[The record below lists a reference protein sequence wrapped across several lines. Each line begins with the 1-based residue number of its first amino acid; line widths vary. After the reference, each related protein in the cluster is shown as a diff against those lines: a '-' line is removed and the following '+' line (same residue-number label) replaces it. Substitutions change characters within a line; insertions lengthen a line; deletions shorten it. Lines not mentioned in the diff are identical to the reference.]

1 MDVATATTASSVEV
15 PLEARQRELELT
27 ILMPCLNEGETIGTC
42 IRKAFTFLRRVS
54 VEGEVLIADNGS
66 TDNSIEIARLAGARV
81 VSVGQKGYGA
91 ALMGG
96 IEAARGRFIIMGDA
110 DDSYDFAKLDQF
122 LDKLRA
128 GFDVVVGNRFV
139 GGIERGAMPWLHR
152 YLGNPVLSFFGRHF
166 FSLPIGDF
174 HCGLRGFRREP
185 IKSLQLQ
192 TMGMEFASEMIVKS
206 GLKQL
211 SIVEVPTTLKPDG
224 RSRATHLKTWRDGW
238 RHLKFLLMYS
248 PKWLYF
254 VPGLALTVIGVT
266 MSGVLMFG
274 PLHIG
279 TLNLELNTFLAAC
292 LLSIVGV
299 QIVTFGALAR
309 YYATVSEI
317 LPRSPRSDLILA
329 ICKTDYLTLIGFAL
343 AVVGLVMFGISLHA
357 WASVDFGNLGSP
369 LIPRLVAAGLSLM
382 AIGVQLIFAAFMFGV
397 LSIPRGANNK
407 TNRG

>member
-174 HCGLRGFRREP
+174 HCGLRGFTKEHFQKLHQ
-185 IKSLQLQ
+185 IC
-192 TMGMEFASEMIVKS
+192 TGMEFASEMIVNS
-206 GLKQL
+206 
-211 SIVEVPTTLKPDG
+211 SAIRARVAEVPITLYLDG
-224 RSRATHLKTWRDGW
+224 QKGRPPHLRTFRDGW
-238 RHLKFLLMYS
+238 RHLRFLLLLC
-248 PKWLYF
+248 PFWLYL
-254 VPGLALTVIGVT
+254 VPGYLFMGIGLALMTW
-266 MSGVLMFG
+266 FG
-274 PLHIG
+274 LQPRPQEVFLYSF
-279 TLNLELNTFLAAC
+279 LELLGSGCVLAGYEVLWLGAFAKAFGSDTGLFPPTRTSGRFLRW
-292 LLSIVGV
+292 LWLERG
-299 QIVTFGALAR
+299 L
-309 YYATVSEI
+309 
-317 LPRSPRSDLILA
+317 
-329 ICKTDYLTLIGFAL
+329 
-343 AVVGLVMFGISLHA
+343 VVGLLLFS
-357 WASVDFGNLGSP
+357 
-369 LIPRLVAAGLSLM
+369 AGLGFDLWLGWQLSGASIGSLD
-382 AIGVQLIFAAFMFGV
+382 LYTS
-397 LSIPRGANNK
+397 LRGALWGC
-407 TNRG
+407 TIMLLGLQTIFGSFFLTMLSMRSSSESHGS